1 MIWPIRRMQRLV
13 EPHAM
18 APNFC
23 LFAPLAPVRQVS
35 PLCLDQFQLEL
46 CNHPDHSAINYVLS
60 GIQHGFHICF
70 DASAVTLRCASYNM
84 RSATEHPS
92 IIDSYLQ
99 TEVSSGRA
107 AGPSPTPPFP
117 PRHIC
122 RFGVIPK
129 NNQPGKWAGSSL

>member
-23 LFAPLAPVRQVS
+23 LLAPLAPVRQVS

-46 CNHPDHSAINYVLS
+46 RNHPDHSAINYVLS

-70 DASAVTLRCASYNM
+70 DASAVGLQRYTGAPVNRDIFCHDTN
-84 RSATEHPS
+84 
-92 IIDSYLQ
+92 ID
-99 TEVSSGRA
+99 
-107 AGPSPTPPFP
+107 
-117 PRHIC
+117 I
-122 RFGVIPK
+122 
-129 NNQPGKWAGSSL
+129 